1 VKRLLVLL
9 FLLAMNA
16 IAMAATAAPAA
27 TVAAQLED
35 AAQRQVLVMLRL
47 PPRHFRPDGSYGG
60 GYINDSGKAARRRV
74 AAEIAQAH
82 GLRLRDSWPMPAIGI
97 DCFLMEEPDGAPL
110 APVLDA
116 LMHDARVAWAQPL
129 GEYQA
134 QAGPDPLY
142 PVQPAAADW
151 HLADLH
157 RVSTGRNVT
166 VAVIDSG
173 VDAAHP
179 DLTGRLTTRRNFVE
193 DVPDGAE
200 AHGTAVAG
208 IIGAQ
213 TGNGIGIAGV
223 APGAKVLA
231 LRACWETG
239 GQAAR
244 CNTLTLGKAINFA
257 IENGA
262 RILNLSL
269 AGPPDRLLQ
278 VLLDAALSRGMIVIG
293 AADPKVQDG
302 GFPAS
307 YPGVI
312 GVART
317 GDRHP
322 PSSMLYAPGTD
333 IPTCMPG
340 ARWGMVSGSS
350 YATAHV
356 AGLAALL
363 VELQPRANAG
373 ALRRALV
380 AGGPPQLPGSAIPP
394 AAGTI
399 DACAALARA
408 ANACVCLCT
417 STAANLPA
425 SR

>member
-1 VKRLLVLL
+1 MNWLLALLVALT
-9 FLLAMNA
+9 MNVA
-16 IAMAATAAPAA
+16 GATTAAPTQAVAEQAA
-27 TVAAQLED
+27 D
-35 AAQRQVLVMLRL
+35 SAQRQILVMLRL

-60 GYINDSGKAARRRV
+60 GYINDSGKAARRRI
-74 AAEIAQAH
+74 AADIAAAH
-82 GLRLRDSWPMPAIGI
+82 GLRLRESWPMPAIGI
-97 DCFLMEEPDGAPL
+97 DCFLMEDTDGTPL
-110 APVLDA
+110 ERVLEA
-116 LMHDARVAWAQPL
+116 LTHDDRVAWAQPL
-129 GEYQA
+129 ADYQA
-134 QAGPDPLY
+134 LDAKDPLY
-142 PVQPAAADW
+142 PAQPAASDW
-151 HLADLH
+151 HLSDLH

-166 VAVIDSG
+166 VAVVDSG

-179 DLTGRLTTRRNFVE
+179 DFAGRVALRRNFVE

-208 IIGAQ
+208 IINAQ
-213 TGNGIGIAGV
+213 AGNGIGIAGI

-231 LRACWETG
+231 LRACWETA
-239 GQAAR
+239 GQSAR
-244 CNTLTLGKAINFA
+244 CNTLTLGKAINYA

-262 RILNLSL
+262 RIINLSL
-269 AGPPDRLLQ
+269 GGPPDRLLQ
-278 VLLDAALSRGMIVIG
+278 ALLDAALSRGMIVIG
-293 AADPKVQDG
+293 AADPKVPDG

-322 PSSMLYAPGTD
+322 ATASALYAPGTD

-340 ARWGMVSGSS
+340 GRWGMVSGSS

-363 VELQPRANAG
+363 VELQPRTNAQ
-373 ALRRALV
+373 ALRRVLG
-380 AGGPPQLPGSAIPP
+380 GGPASSATTPI
-394 AAGTI
+394 AGTI

-417 STAANLPA
+417 STAANLPS